1 MERNN
6 RKTSPCYPGEYIQF
20 PSAGTSAYC
29 VSAFLPWQL
38 DLFRSR
44 GFKVSEFQAQ
54 AGNTCVVMVISD
66 EFLICTICRLHL
78 FRAQAPLRCW
88 ALE

>member
-1 MERNN
+1 MDFDD
-6 RKTSPCYPGEYIQF
+6 RKALPYYPGECSQLSSSR
-20 PSAGTSAYC
+20 PSVYC

-66 EFLICTICRLHL
+66 DLSS
-78 FRAQAPLRCW
+78 
-88 ALE
+88 